1 MRMNESDGVRALYP
15 DTSELNSLWYE
26 GGLGLLW
33 FAMNNP
39 KFSILYGYGAINLL
53 HVRMKKYRKESF
65 IYGLFG
71 TLVSLTGIFG
81 IISTGRKNLLVLP
94 VFGLMLIAF
103 SVVMQRMRKEEKK
116 SISNPDLNP
125 RRIQA
130 FKTAFDWGRKLGYI
144 IKDGDMWKLNEEA
157 LKIARGKKIIRI
169 RLKRAAGSQGVP
181 QGKDNGLEHLLSL
194 L

>member
-1 MRMNESDGVRALYP
+1 MRMNEPDGARELYP

-26 GGLGLLW
+26 EGLGLLW

-71 TLVSLTGIFG
+71 TLVSLTGILG
-81 IISTGRKNLLVLP
+81 IISTGRKHLLALP

-125 RRIQA
+125 RRIQV
-130 FKTAFDWGRKLGYI
+130 FRTAFDWGRKLGYI
-144 IKDGDMWKLNEEA
+144 IKDGDVWKLNEEA

-181 QGKDNGLEHLLSL
+181 QGKDNGLDRLLSL